1 MEEQSPAGQFIL
13 FEGENDVN
21 SDNFCYEYKEKPIG
35 KRLSKAQSYK
45 NLGSR
50 NRMSKWACGDK
61 APFNFAT
68 WEITPRCSSHFAELK
83 KEELNFFLSLYLLQ
97 SDLEMI
103 GQHNLEDFLNNEDQR
118 RRHKVPMLWLHDC
131 TASYS
136 TSKRIGEG
144 AQHK

>member
-68 WEITPRCSSHFAELK
+68 WEITPRCSSQFAEL
-83 KEELNFFLSLYLLQ
+83 

-131 TASYS
+131 TAAYS